1 METLIPVYPI
11 LLVDDEPEALTSM
24 SITLRSAG
32 FNNLRTCR
40 DSREVEALLCAE
52 TFSLMLLDLNMPY
65 LSGHQIIRQAAAL
78 KNSPPIIVVTAS
90 SQVKDYA
97 QGAAAGIVDYL
108 VKPVDRDRL
117 IVAVRKALSRPGS
130 QKGKFARDYLVSDLI
145 TAGLESADSAAADG
159 IIELL
164 DQARGEYRRLIDN
177 LPIPYALLEPDTL
190 QVRYCND
197 AFHRFLGADSTTA
210 ARLTSFLDLL
220 DVESRE
226 RAVRALRERREIR
239 DQELRGQTPAGRDF
253 VIAGSIRQL
262 QEDSY
267 VEAGF
272 VDVTSHKKLEQ
283 ALARTSKLD
292 TVGRVAAGLAHDFN
306 NTLTVVSGFADMI
319 AQESGAS
326 ETIGGYTKEIAMA
339 VGKAKRMV
347 QQLFNLGNSAR
358 KEHVSVDLHWTVR
371 EMEPSLCQHLRG
383 RQSIVLSLAAVQ
395 PNVDISV
402 DQIDHIVRNLVLNA
416 RDAMPLG
423 GTITIATRTEEE
435 GAAHGSAPVVL
446 EIRDTGIG
454 MDVATRER
462 IFEPFFTTKP
472 KGEGTRLG
480 LSMVQLIVEAA
491 GGNIR
496 VDSEP
501 GKGTTFQ
508 DPAAHCSR
516 CDDSSKVR
524 HF

>member
-1 METLIPVYPI
+1 METLTPVHPI
-11 LLVDDEPEALTSM
+11 LLVDDESEALTSM
-24 SITLRSAG
+24 SIALLTAG
-32 FNNLRTCR
+32 FNNFKTCS
-40 DSREVEALLCAE
+40 DGREVDGLLSADR
-52 TFSLMLLDLNMPY
+52 FSLLLLDLNMPY
-65 LSGHQIIRQAAAL
+65 ISGHQIIHQAAAL
-78 KNSPPIIVVTAS
+78 ENSPPIVVVTAS

-108 VKPVDRDRL
+108 IKPVDRDRL
-117 IVAVRKALSRPGS
+117 IGAVRKALSHPGS
-130 QKGKFARDYLVSDLI
+130 QKGKLTRDYLLSDLI
-145 TAGLESADSAAADG
+145 TAGSESADSAAADG

-164 DQARGEYRRLIDN
+164 DQTRGEYRRLIGN
-177 LPIPYALLEPDTL
+177 MPMPYALLVPDTL

-197 AFHRFLGADSTTA
+197 SFRRFLGGDASTGA
-210 ARLTSFLDLL
+210 QFVSFLDLL
-220 DVESRE
+220 DVESRG

-253 VIAGSIRQL
+253 FIVGSLRQL

-267 VEAGF
+267 VEVGF

-283 ALARTSKLD
+283 ALARANKLD
-292 TVGRVAAGLAHDFN
+292 TVGRMAAGLAHDFN
-306 NTLTVVSGFADMI
+306 NTLMVVSGYADMI
-319 AQESGAS
+319 ARGSGESEA
-326 ETIGGYTKEIAMA
+326 IGTYTKEIAVA

-347 QQLFNLGNSAR
+347 DQLFNLGNSAR
-358 KEHVSVDLHWTVR
+358 KDHVSVDLHRTVR
-371 EMEPSLCQHLRG
+371 EMEPSLSQHLREG
-383 RQSIVLSLAAVQ
+383 QSLSLLLDAAQ
-395 PNVDISV
+395 PNVDITV

-423 GTITIATRTEEE
+423 GTITIATRTEKE
-435 GAAHGSAPVVL
+435 GTARGSVPVVL

-454 MDVATRER
+454 MDAATRPR

-472 KGEGTRLG
+472 KGEGTGLG
-480 LSMVQLIVEAA
+480 LSMVLLIIEAA

-508 DPAAHCSR
+508 IRLPAAAGATTQSR
-516 CDDSSKVR
+516 
-524 HF
+524 